1 MTSSVL
7 DGSTGTKEAPMPSVR
22 TGIGFDA
29 HRFGGPGPV
38 VLCGVS
44 IDHATG
50 VEATSDGDVASHA
63 ICDALL
69 GSAALEDLGSHFPS
83 DDPQWHNA
91 RSIDMVAR
99 CAGMVYDRGLEISH
113 IDVSIVAQDVRIA
126 PFRDEMRQNLATAM
140 RIPFAQVSVKATTT
154 DGLGWIGAGEGLAAY
169 AVATV
174 ER

>member
-1 MTSSVL
+1 
-7 DGSTGTKEAPMPSVR
+7 MPSVR

-29 HRFGGPGPV
+29 HRFGGSGPV

-44 IDHATG
+44 IEHTTG

-63 ICDALL
+63 VCDALL
-69 GSAALEDLGSHFPS
+69 GSAALADIGHHFPS
-83 DDPQWHNA
+83 GDPQWHNA
-91 RSIDMVAR
+91 SSIDMVAR
-99 CAGMVYDRGLEISH
+99 CAAMVYDRGLEISH
-113 IDVSIVAQDVRIA
+113 VDVSIVVQDVRIA
-126 PFRDEMRQNLATAM
+126 PYRDEMRQNLATAM